1 MTPVSLIAIADMFGS
16 VADRE
21 ALHRLLAAAEAE
33 ARAIPGCVR
42 YVFTS
47 TLADPDHVVLVSEW
61 RDRAAMQAHYESDAF
76 QRFQHSLQGLLIRQS
91 EMVIHDITHSTRPIA
106 SGPMDPRDAD

>member
-1 MTPVSLIAIADMFGS
+1 MIAIADMFGN
-16 VADRE
+16 VDERQ
-21 ALHRLLAAAEAE
+21 ALHQLLTAAEAE
-33 ARAIPGCVR
+33 AGAIPGCVR

-61 RDRAAMQAHYESDAF
+61 RDRAAMEAHYASEAF
-76 QRFQHSLQGLLIRQS
+76 QRFQHSLQGLLVRLS
-91 EMVIHDITHSTRPIA
+91 EMVIHDITDWTRPVA